1 MTKPKLLDTV
11 AILSP
16 LSPDRLLQV
25 ESEMTLPIG
34 LIGTIVQ
41 TYPETNT
48 YLIEFSDDQG
58 CEYAM
63 AIVPANE
70 LLIVHLDLNPNT
82 IDLVAA

>member
-11 AILSP
+11 AILSS
-16 LSPDRLLQV
+16 LTPDRLLQV

-34 LIGTIVQ
+34 LIGTIVE
-41 TYPETNT
+41 TYPQTNT
-48 YLIEFSDDQG
+48 YLIEFSDTQG

-63 AIVPANE
+63 AIVPAHE

-82 IDLVAA
+82 IDLIAA

>member
-11 AILSP
+11 AILSS
-16 LSPDRLLQV
+16 LTPDRLLQV
-25 ESEMTLPIG
+25 ESKMTLPIG

-48 YLIEFSDDQG
+48 YLIEFSDAQG

-82 IDLVAA
+82 IELIAA

>member
-1 MTKPKLLDTV
+1 MIQPKLLDTV

-16 LSPDRLLQV
+16 LTNDRLLQV

-48 YLIEFSDDQG
+48 YLIEFSDTQG

-70 LLIVHLDLNPNT
+70 LLVVHLDLNLNM